1 MPDVGFPMSELKSAK
16 INQYNRNPNLN
27 IRNDY
32 MPLFT
37 SRKQEKKVKVTFANG
52 LLFVE
57 KPDGKRQAFPLEWF
71 PKLLNATDEE
81 RKDWKQADKGIHFN
95 KLGVDVLF

>member
-1 MPDVGFPMSELKSAK
+1 
-16 INQYNRNPNLN
+16 
-27 IRNDY
+27 

-37 SRKQEKKVKVTFANG
+37 SRKQEKKVKVTFSNG

-57 KPDGKRQAFPLEWF
+57 KPDGKQQAFPLEWF

-81 RKDWKQADKGIHFN
+81 LGDWVQTDKGIHFN
-95 KLGVDVLF
+95 KLNIDVSI